1 MKKYITL
8 KFGTWALL
16 VFAGLSVLFV
26 SCEKIPG
33 HTISTTK
40 TPVNKQGNV
49 SFSLNDT
56 LHIIS
61 TTSLDTVSFNTTTA
75 PVTTITAKNGQK
87 DLAMILSFNANTAG
101 TFPIASVSFTAPTST
116 GVLTTSSANTGT
128 VTVDS
133 FNVFGGLLTG
143 SFTTQVKNSSGV
155 VVTATGTFNIQQ

>member
-1 MKKYITL
+1 MKKYITP
-8 KFGTWALL
+8 KFSIWALL
-16 VFAGLSVLFV
+16 VFAGLSILFT
-26 SCEKIPG
+26 SCEKIAG
-33 HTISTTK
+33 HTISTGK
-40 TPVNKQGNV
+40 TAVTKQGNV

-56 LHIIS
+56 IHIIS

-87 DLAMILSFNANTAG
+87 YLGMVLSFNANTAG
-101 TFPIASVSFTAPTST
+101 SYPIASISFTAPTST
-116 GVLTTSSANTGT
+116 GVLTTSSSGIGT

-133 FNVFGGLLTG
+133 FNVYGGLLTG